1 MPTVLPD
8 TSVLTRYFTLE
19 RSFAVVKAAIIVAFA
34 LAVAAVVRRA
44 LSKVLAQRLATEQR
58 LLVQRFVHYLILG
71 LASTWALRE
80 IGFDV
85 GVLLG
90 AAGAVTVA
98 LGFASQTSASNLISG
113 LFLIVEQPFGIGDTI
128 EVAGI
133 TGEVLSIDLLS
144 TKLKTPDNQFVRIPN
159 EIILKSPLVN
169 LTRFDTR
176 QSTLSIL
183 VDAASDAVK
192 VRQTVLEVAQ
202 AEAMVLEAPKPLVFL
217 AEVDGQALRFNLILW
232 SRRAHIAPTKSQV
245 LIALQQAFAAQGIA
259 LPRPLLAPPRHP

>member
-8 TSVLTRYFTLE
+8 TRVFTQYFTLE
-19 RSFAVVKAAIIVAFA
+19 RSFALVKAVLIVAFA
-34 LAVAAVVRRA
+34 FGVAAVVRRA

-58 LLVQRFVHYLILG
+58 QLIQRIARYLVLG

-90 AAGAVTVA
+90 AAGALTVA

-128 EVAGI
+128 EVTGI
-133 TGEVLSIDLLS
+133 IGQVLSIDLLS
-144 TKLKTPDNQFVRIPN
+144 AKLKTPDNQFVRIPN
-159 EIILKSPLVN
+159 ETILKSPLVN

-176 QSTLSIL
+176 QTTVPIL
-183 VDAASDAVK
+183 VDAASDAAK
-192 VRQTVLEVAQ
+192 VRQVVLDVAL
-202 AEAMVLEAPKPLVFL
+202 AEAMVLEAPKPLVFM
-217 AEVDGQALRFNLILW
+217 ADYDGHEMRFNLVLW
-232 SRRAHIAPTKSQV
+232 SRRAQIAPAKSNI
-245 LIALQQAFAAQGIA
+245 LIALQTAFAQADIA
-259 LPRPLLAPPRHP
+259 LPRPLLAPPRRG